1 MNEKLG
7 GVLLVVDPNAI
18 NETLTQTLSSL
29 LEQHVM
35 VVNDAQRALALV
47 GAGSFEL
54 VLFSLRLPDMDM
66 AALEFLARMKGGG
79 GMDVAATI
87 VIGDAN
93 QDAELEQ
100 CLQAGA
106 DDFLITPISPGLL
119 KARVRSVL
127 EHKRLRHTYAHRI
140 ESEELLK
147 IEHDIQI
154 ARRIQAGFLPETLPK
169 PGGWDVAAFF
179 QPAREVAGDFY
190 DAFML
195 SQNRRLGFVI
205 ADVVDKGVPAALFMA
220 LVRSLTRAF
229 AQQNYTFSWTDVME
243 VETPSQPFARRQART
258 IPSTGTMALKNAV
271 QLTNNYITENHMQDN
286 MFATLFFGMLDPAT
300 GQLAYINAGHNSP
313 VIFDGKGN
321 LKLEL
326 KSSSMAVGMMP
337 DTHYSIEFAQIDPGD
352 FIFCYTDGVTEARN
366 KAGDFFME
374 NRLFEVL
381 AKPEATAQ
389 GLVDRVYAALR
400 NFMAGAVQF
409 DDITMIAIVRQPEG
423 SDKL

>member
-1 MNEKLG
+1 MNETLG
-7 GVLLVVDPNAI
+7 GILVVADNRTI
-18 NETLTQTLSSL
+18 NETLVQTLFSL
-29 LEQHVM
+29 
-35 VVNDAQRALALV
+35 AQRVVIVNEAQQALALI

-54 VLFSLRLPDMDM
+54 ILFSLRLPDM
-66 AALEFLARMKGGG
+66 AALEFLARMKDAG
-79 GMDVAATI
+79 GMDAAATI
-87 VIGDAN
+87 VIGDLN
-93 QDAELEQ
+93 QDVEMEQ

-106 DDFLITPISPGLL
+106 DDFLITPISTGLL
-119 KARVRSVL
+119 KARVQSVL
-127 EHKRLRHTYAHRI
+127 GHKRLRHKHEHRI
-140 ESEELLK
+140 ENEELLK

-154 ARRIQAGFLPETLPK
+154 ARRIQAGFLPETLPN
-169 PGGWDVAAFF
+169 PGGWNVAARF

-229 AQQNYTFSWTDVME
+229 AQQNYSFNWADMLETD
-243 VETPSQPFARRQART
+243 TLAQPFARKQTRA

-300 GQLAYINAGHNSP
+300 GQLAYINAGHNPP

-321 LKLEL
+321 FKLEL
-326 KSSSMAVGMMP
+326 KPTSMAVGMMP
-337 DTHYSIEFAQIDPGD
+337 DTKYSIEFAQLDPGD

-366 KAGDFFME
+366 TAGDFFME
-374 NRLFEVL
+374 ERLFEVL
-381 AKPEATAQ
+381 AQPIKTAQ
-389 GLVDRVYAALR
+389 GLVDQVYATLQD
-400 NFMAGAVQF
+400 FVAGAVQF
-409 DDITMIAIVRQPEG
+409 DDITMIALMRQTDVLDHP
-423 SDKL
+423 

>member
-1 MNEKLG
+1 MNGNLG
-7 GVLLVVDPNAI
+7 DILVVVG
-18 NETLTQTLSSL
+18 NETINKTLLQILTS
-29 LEQHVM
+29 LEQQVR
-35 VVNDAQRALALV
+35 VVNEARQALALI
-47 GAGSFEL
+47 GAGSVEL
-54 VLFSLRLPDMDM
+54 VLFFAPLPDMT
-66 AALEFLARMKGGG
+66 AQEFLARIKDTGGT
-79 GMDVAATI
+79 DAVATI
-87 VIGDAN
+87 VIGDPD
-93 QDAELEQ
+93 QGAELEQ
-100 CLQAGA
+100 CLRAGA
-106 DDFLITPISPGLL
+106 DDFLITPISTGLL
-119 KARVRSVL
+119 KARVQLVL
-127 EHKRLRHTYAHRI
+127 EHKRLRHKHEHRI

-154 ARRIQAGFLPETLPK
+154 ARRIQAGFLPETLPN
-169 PGGWDVAAFF
+169 PDGWNVAARF

-229 AQQNYTFSWTDVME
+229 AQQNYSFNWADIL
-243 VETPSQPFARRQART
+243 ETNTSAQPFARKQTRT

-300 GQLAYINAGHNSP
+300 GQLAYINAGHNPP

-321 LKLEL
+321 FKLEL
-326 KSSSMAVGMMP
+326 KPTNMAVGMMP
-337 DTHYSIEFAQIDPGD
+337 DTKYSIEFAQIDPGD

-366 KAGDFFME
+366 AAGDFFME

-381 AKPEATAQ
+381 ARPIKTAQ
-389 GLVDRVYAALR
+389 ELVDQVYATLQD
-400 NFMAGAVQF
+400 FVAGAVQF
-409 DDITMIAIVRQPEG
+409 DDITMIALMRQPEDSG
-423 SDKL
+423 KP

>member
-7 GVLLVVDPNAI
+7 SVLLVVDTKTT
-18 NETLTQTLSSL
+18 NETLTQMLSSL
-29 LEQHVM
+29 DQQVSL
-35 VVNDAQRALALV
+35 VNDARQALALV

-54 VLFSLRLPDMDM
+54 VLFSLRLPDM
-66 AALEFLARMKGGG
+66 AALDFLARMKDAGGT
-79 GMDVAATI
+79 DATAAI
-87 VIGDAN
+87 VIGDPD
-93 QDAELEQ
+93 QSVELEQ
-100 CLQAGA
+100 CLRAGA

-119 KARVRSVL
+119 KERVRRVL
-127 EHKRLRHTYAHRI
+127 EHKRLRHTHEHRI

-169 PGGWDVAAFF
+169 PGGWDVAARF

-229 AQQNYTFSWTDVME
+229 AQQNYSFSWTDVTE
-243 VETPSQPFARRQART
+243 ANTPSQPFARKQSRV

-321 LKLEL
+321 FKLEL

-337 DTHYSIEFAQIDPGD
+337 DTNYFIEFAQIDPGD

-366 KAGDFFME
+366 SVGNFFME
-374 NRLFEVL
+374 ERLFEVL
-381 AKPEATAQ
+381 AQPTMTAQ
-389 GLVDRVYAALR
+389 GLVDRVYAAVR
-400 NFMAGAVQF
+400 DFMTGAVQF
-409 DDITMIAIVRQPEG
+409 DDITMIALVRQIED
-423 SDKL
+423 SDKP